1 MNSTASTVTATSA
14 LSSKPI
20 GLLAKAY
27 CNKHLP
33 LTVLQSARGFY
44 IGTASEDGPCSRESV
59 QYWPSQDAADQAL
72 ATGMWTQRS
81 EP

>member
-1 MNSTASTVTATSA
+1 MNATTTPVQA
-14 LSSKPI
+14 KPQAI

-27 CNKHLP
+27 CNKRLP

-44 IGTASEDGPCSRESV
+44 LGTSDDEGPCSRESV
-59 QYWPSQDAADQAL
+59 QYWPSQAKAEKAL
-72 ATGMWTQRS
+72 ATGMWTQRT